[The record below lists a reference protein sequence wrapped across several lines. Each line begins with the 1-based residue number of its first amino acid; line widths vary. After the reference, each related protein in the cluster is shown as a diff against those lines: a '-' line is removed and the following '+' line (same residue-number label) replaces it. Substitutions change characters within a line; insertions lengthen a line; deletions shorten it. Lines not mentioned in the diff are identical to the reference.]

1 MLVLVEALGETA
13 AQVRCQVLVEA
24 EVEEVPLQIL
34 EYKLQEVLAQQIRS
48 VVLVEALAA
57 RLED

>member
-1 MLVLVEALGETA
+1 METV

-24 EVEEVPLQIL
+24 KVEEVPVRIL
-34 EYKLQEVLAQQIRS
+34 EDKLQEVLAQRIQA

-57 RLED
+57 RQE